1 MSDSDQLNSPLRRP
15 TVLLVCSQP
24 SLTSSALY
32 CFKGMGAKVIAVGD
46 PSMRFLRYSRF
57 CEAFVP
63 CDVVGAD
70 PHRFVTHINSL
81 ADKYRVDV
89 IAPGDN
95 DSQLLLA
102 EVQDRLEAPVFPL
115 PTSEQL
121 LRLNDKHAFYET
133 CVQIGVPVPASVFV
147 SDKHELNPVELGE
160 RFGYPLIVKPTTWGG
175 SDGVVLAE
183 SAEDLRNRV
192 IDNDDYRFQPL
203 VAQEFVPGQ
212 DVGLNVFA
220 VDGEALLAA
229 PQMRRGDEVIQL
241 DNDPLVALGKQFVEA
256 TGLTGLANLDARLDP
271 AGRVTFLECNPRIW
285 STICHSHWC
294 GENYV
299 AAGVRHAMGHSPTG
313 PTNISGRSV
322 TSPARLLSDMA
333 RRRRAPRSL
342 NRYERKAIADG
353 ISDPVLLFRRYFE
366 RSPRQDAPSMY

>member
-1 MSDSDQLNSPLRRP
+1 MPVAEQSNAMTRP
-15 TVLLVCSQP
+15 TVLLVCAQP

-32 CFKGMGAKVIAVGD
+32 CLKGMGAKVIAVGD
-46 PSMRFLRYSRF
+46 PGMWFLRYSRF
-57 CEAFVP
+57 CAAFVP

-70 PHRFVTHINSL
+70 PNRFVAHINAL
-81 ADKYRVDV
+81 AHKYRVDV

-102 EVQDRLEAPVFPL
+102 EVQDRLEALVFPL

-121 LRLNDKHAFYET
+121 VRLNDKHAFYET
-133 CVQIGVPVPASVFV
+133 CVRIGVPVPASAFF
-147 SDKHELNPVELGE
+147 SDKHGLNPDELGD

-183 SAEDLRNRV
+183 SADDLRDRV
-192 IDNDDYRFQPL
+192 INNDDYQFQPL

-241 DNDPLVALGKQFVEA
+241 DDDRFIAFGKKFVGA
-256 TGLTGLANLDARLDP
+256 TALTGLANLDARLDP
-271 AGRVTFLECNPRIW
+271 EGRVTFLECNPRIW

-313 PTNISGRSV
+313 PTQISGRSV
-322 TSPARLLSDMA
+322 TAPARLLSDLA
-333 RRRRAPRSL
+333 RRRRGPRSL
-342 NRYERKAIADG
+342 NRYERKAIAEG
-353 ISDPVLLFRRYFE
+353 ISDPALLFRRYFE
-366 RSPRQDAPSMY
+366 RSPR